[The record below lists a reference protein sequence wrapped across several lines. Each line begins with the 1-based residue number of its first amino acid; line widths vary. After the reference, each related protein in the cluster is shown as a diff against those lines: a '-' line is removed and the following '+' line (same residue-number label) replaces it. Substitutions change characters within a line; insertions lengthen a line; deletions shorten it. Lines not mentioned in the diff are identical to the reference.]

1 MESDRVNLKDEKRWP
16 NSFEMAVNLVNNKV
30 KEKILIQGLL
40 MVFWLADF
48 LYSTNKKLPSLLLLS
63 RAQLNT

>member
-1 MESDRVNLKDEKRWP
+1 MESDRVNLKDQRWP
-16 NSFEMAVNLVNNKV
+16 NNFKMAVNLVNNKMI
-30 KEKILIQGLL
+30 EKILIRGLL

-48 LYSTNKKLPSLLLLS
+48 LYSTNKNLPSLLLLS